1 MKSRRFTLFVIYCL
15 AFLTG
20 INFVVFPALGTVLTD
35 DSIFKLSSAQFG
47 NLFIPQVVCIIISSI
62 LAPFLVNKWG
72 PKLILI
78 IGSFLMLVATGG
90 LWSLQFVIDQT
101 QILFPWLL
109 VLAAFAGFG
118 FGMNVTTLNPL
129 AASFFKD
136 KQSSAILILQFLV
149 GLGTSTS
156 PLTLTLLGDNS
167 KWMDVPA
174 IIFVTVFI
182 VLILFMSLK
191 IENQKIFSLPSKT
204 TIPTRLWWFVILII
218 MYGLVEGTFGSFGTL
233 LLKNKGVENHSATL
247 GLSLFWGG
255 IAINRL
261 LFGLFSNKLNLTKL
275 YLAFPLAVVVLL
287 FFLSKSS
294 ESNILLAFMFG
305 IGFFMGSLFPGSIAW
320 AIVEFPQISVLVS
333 GVLMAANQVG
343 TGIVTNVLGGFIKE
357 TDYVLL
363 SLSIVT
369 IVIFVLLIFLQK
381 NSKIKDAF

>member
-1 MKSRRFTLFVIYCL
+1 MKSRGFTLFVIYCL

-35 DSIFKLSSAQFG
+35 DSIFKLSSSQFG

-78 IGSFLMLVATGG
+78 IGSILMLFATGG
-90 LWSLQFVIDQT
+90 LWSLQFVINQT
-101 QILFPWLL
+101 QILFPLLL

-129 AASFFKD
+129 AASFFKE

-156 PLTLTLLGDNS
+156 PLMLTLLGDNS

-182 VLILFMSLK
+182 VLILFMILK
-191 IENQKIFSLPSKT
+191 IENQKIFSLPNKT
-204 TIPTRLWWFVILII
+204 TIPSRLWWFVILII
-218 MYGLVEGTFGSFGTL
+218 LYGLVEGTFGSFGTL

-275 YLAFPLAVVVLL
+275 YLAFPLAVAILL

-294 ESNILLAFMFG
+294 ESNVLLAFMFG
-305 IGFFMGSLFPGSIAW
+305 IGFFMGSLFPGSIGW

-343 TGIVTNVLGGFIKE
+343 TGIVTNVLGGFIEE
-357 TDYVLL
+357 TNIVLL
-363 SLSIVT
+363 CLSVVT